1 MILKGL
7 PDFAETLVLE
17 DGPVWRAFG
26 QGNWLAPNTTLG
38 LTTGADGLPSFR
50 LSITRPA
57 TPFLPP
63 APFGVLDVGLAA
75 TRLQAGLLQ
84 ALREDRP
91 GATLA
96 QLEAIT
102 GQLKLGSVPG
112 TIALP
117 GDVTGAATLVMRGDG
132 TARFVR
138 RLHIDSATIMET
150 LLQDG
155 TLPLFVTGAIGYR
168 GVSPRLGTVATFDP
182 GAVLDVLGARAGPDP
197 ISRDALTRTVE
208 GALDALPLDLSVR
221 VLPEARGALSQA
233 LTDRLIARF
242 CVRALGDDP
251 DTGTPLVTLPT
262 GADAGHG
269 RFEWDLAQPFPAVRW
284 ITLATDPFNLLRDFL
299 TQNGPDPLI
308 QRSTLAPIP
317 IGARRLTV
325 LANLPTGAEH
335 LTGLHVL
342 GVTLTA
348 PPLAPHRPRPAIVSA
363 MLDTTSDAIGLTLAL
378 SPGEPLAYQVSGFA
392 ILADA
397 AGVRR
402 LEGVTRDRTDAV
414 LTLTPNDFGLEM
426 IRISGAP
433 DLLDLARITGTLDHT
448 QDGRAFSQPI
458 ALDTASTAQ
467 TLALPLGAD
476 ATLTLA
482 AHDRT
487 SDAVLHL
494 AACPARSARVGLG
507 QFAGYGPQHATLRC
521 DLPAGARLA
530 VELRPEA
537 SDQID
542 TFLFRDDRTERNWTY
557 SAPSPFTPGFHWRL
571 MARDGAPPGDW
582 YYHSDASV
590 PLILPTPPPR
600 TGLWE

>member
-1 MILKGL
+1 MIILKGL
-7 PDFAETLVLE
+7 PDFGETLVLE

-26 QGNWLAPNTTLG
+26 QDNWLAPHTTLG
-38 LTTGADGLPSFR
+38 LATSADGLPSFR
-50 LSITRPA
+50 LSITRPT

-75 TRLQAGLLQ
+75 TRAQTDLLE
-84 ALREDRP
+84 ALREGHP

-96 QLEAIT
+96 PLEALT

-112 TIALP
+112 AIALP
-117 GDVTGAATLVMRGDG
+117 GDVTGTATLVMRGDG

-138 RLHIDSATIMET
+138 RLHIDSAAIMEA

-168 GVSPRLGTVATFDP
+168 GVSPRLAMTATFDP
-182 GAVLDVLGARAGPDP
+182 GALLDVLGARAGPDP

-208 GALDALPLDLSVR
+208 GVLDALPLDLSDR
-221 VLPEARGALSQA
+221 VGPEAGDALSQT

-242 CVRALGDDP
+242 AVPAPSDDP
-251 DTGTPLVTLPT
+251 DTGTPRFTLPT

-269 RFEWDLAQPFPAVRW
+269 RFEWDLSQPIATLRW
-284 ITLATDPFNLLRDFL
+284 ITLATDPFTLLRDFL
-299 TQNGPDPLI
+299 AQHGPDPLI

-317 IGARRLTV
+317 TGARRLSV
-325 LANLPTGAEH
+325 LANLPTGAEQI
-335 LTGLHVL
+335 TGLHAL

-363 MLDTTSDAIGLTLAL
+363 MLDAATDAMGLTLAL
-378 SPGEPLAYQVSGFA
+378 SPGEPLAYRVSGFA

-402 LEGVTRDRTDAV
+402 LEGATRDCTDAV

-433 DLLDLARITGTLDHT
+433 DLLALARITGTLDHT

-467 TLALPLGAD
+467 TLALPLGTD

-482 AHDRT
+482 AHDQT
-487 SDAVLHL
+487 GDSVLTL
-494 AACPARSARVGLG
+494 APFAARSTRIELG
-507 QFAGYGPQHATLRC
+507 QFAGYGPQRATLRC
-521 DLPAGARLA
+521 DLPTGARLA
-530 VELRPEA
+530 VELRAET

-542 TFLFRDDRTERNWTY
+542 TLLFRDDKAERHWTY
-557 SAPSPFTPGFHWRL
+557 SALSPFTPGFHWRL
-571 MARDGAPPGDW
+571 MADEDAPPGDW
-582 YYHSDASV
+582 HYHADARI
-590 PLILPTPPPR
+590 PLILPPTPV
-600 TGLWE
+600 